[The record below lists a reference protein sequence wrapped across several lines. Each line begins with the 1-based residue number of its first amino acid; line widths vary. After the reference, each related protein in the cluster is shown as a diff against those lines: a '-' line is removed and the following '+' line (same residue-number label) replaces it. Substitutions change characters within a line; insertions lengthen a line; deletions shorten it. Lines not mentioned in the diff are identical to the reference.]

1 MPETTAP
8 SVRGRVRV
16 RAPSRT
22 ALGGR
27 RRPARLA
34 GLLAALALLPGCGL
48 YVASQANPGVAGD
61 AIRILSPPSRTQ
73 LTDLS
78 AVTVEVAL
86 DGIEPSSLR
95 ALWVTGT
102 NFADT
107 RNVTGR
113 FTVRHDGATATFGPA
128 DFAPGLTWLRVSG
141 IPTGGGERIQRD
153 AVWSWEPDLDVAA
166 ASRCE
171 ILGQSRCYLPF
182 PSNRFTR
189 DDPATDT
196 GRRVDIPAGTLPA
209 NTSGTPIDVTE
220 WNRNDGFSPGTPIIV
235 HVPGV
240 DLAVTGAAPITDIG
254 RSLDPDAPIV
264 LFDAATG
271 ERWPYFAELDAT
283 AGSDAT
289 RALIIRPARNFRSGQ
304 RIIVALRN
312 LRRADGS
319 VIPAARAFAVYRDFV
334 PTFLPAVEARR
345 AAMHDVLARLHG
357 AGVDLRELY
366 LAWDFTVASTRSIT
380 ERALHMRDDALAE
393 LGGGAPEFTV
403 TQVTDNVSSSI
414 WRRVRGTFRA
424 PRYLTGTGGPGSRLS
439 YPAGAGP
446 DALPTRNGTMDVP
459 FVCNIPHSVAT
470 GGTGPVTPGRALVYG
485 HGLLGSRDEVNG
497 FGALADAAR
506 MVMCATDWIG
516 MSGEDIPNIVTILG
530 DLSHFP
536 TLADRVQQGFVH
548 QILLAR
554 LMRSPA
560 GLVSH
565 PAFRAGDEAM
575 GVIATGEVFFNGNSQ
590 GGILGGAATA
600 LSTEWTR
607 AVLGVPGMNYSTLLT
622 RSVHWD
628 TFGPL
633 SRAAYPDDLDQTVG
647 HAFIQMLW
655 DRAEANG
662 YVAHL
667 TTDPL
672 PGTPAHQ
679 VMLVEAF
686 GDHQVANIA
695 TETEARSAPGMR
707 VWRPALRDG
716 RSPDVTQVWDVP
728 GIDTLPWSGSVL
740 VIWDYGTPAPPT
752 SNTPPRQGT
761 DPHGLGRTNPVLLEQ
776 IDRFLRGDGAFV
788 DLCGGP
794 CFVP

>member
-1 MPETTAP
+1 
-8 SVRGRVRV
+8 V
-16 RAPSRT
+16 
-22 ALGGR
+22 
-27 RRPARLA
+27 
-34 GLLAALALLPGCGL
+34 
-48 YVASQANPGVAGD
+48 D
-61 AIRILSPPSRTQ
+61 
-73 LTDLS
+73 
-78 AVTVEVAL
+78 AVTVTVTL
-86 DGIEPSSLR
+86 DGIDPDTLR

-102 NFADT
+102 NFGDT
-107 RNVTGR
+107 RRVTGR
-113 FTVRHDGATATFGPA
+113 FTVHAGVATATFGPA

-141 IPTGGGERIQRD
+141 IPLGGGERVQRD
-153 AVWSWEPDLDVAA
+153 AVWSWEPDLDLADA
-166 ASRCE
+166 PRCE
-171 ILGQSRCYLPF
+171 FLGQSRCPLPF
-182 PSNRFTR
+182 PSDRFTR
-189 DDPATDT
+189 PDPATDT
-196 GRRVDIPAGTLPA
+196 GRRVAFPVASMPTNTAGTPLDA
-209 NTSGTPIDVTE
+209 TE
-220 WNRNDGFSPGTPIIV
+220 WNRNDGFSPGTPIV
-235 HVPGV
+235 LHVPGV
-240 DLAVTGAAPITDIG
+240 DLGVTGAAPITDIG
-254 RSLDPDAPIV
+254 RSLDPDSPIV
-264 LFDAATG
+264 LLDAQTG
-271 ERWPYFAELDAT
+271 QRWPHFAELDAT
-283 AGSDAT
+283 AAGEAT
-289 RALIIRPARNFRSGQ
+289 RALIIRPARNFPAGH

-319 VIPAARAFAVYRDFV
+319 LIPPAREFAVYRDFV
-334 PTFLPAVEARR
+334 PTFLPVVEERR

-366 LAWDFTVASTRSIT
+366 LAWDFTVASTRSLT
-380 ERALHMRDDALAE
+380 ERALHIRDDALAE

-403 TQVTDNVSSSI
+403 TAVTDEVSSTV

-424 PRYLTGTGGPGSRLS
+424 PNYLTGTGGPGSRFH
-439 YPAGAGP
+439 YPPGAGP
-446 DALPTRNGTMDVP
+446 DALPTRNGTMAVP
-459 FVCNIPHSVAT
+459 FVCNIPRSVSPSAA
-470 GGTGPVTPGRALVYG
+470 GPVTPGRALVYG

-497 FGALADAAR
+497 LGPLADAGR

-516 MSGEDIPNIVTILG
+516 MSGEDIPNVVAILT
-530 DLSHFP
+530 DLSLFP
-536 TLADRVQQGFVH
+536 TLADRVQQSFVN

-560 GLVSH
+560 GFVTH
-565 PAFRAGDEAM
+565 PAFRAGTPTV

-607 AVLGVPGMNYSTLLT
+607 AVLGVPGMNYSTMLT

-628 TFGPL
+628 VYGAL
-633 SRAAYPDDLDQTVG
+633 SRAAYPDDLDQVVG
-647 HAFIQMLW
+647 FAFVQMLW

-672 PGTPAHQ
+672 PGTPPHQ

-686 GDHQVANIA
+686 GDFQVANIA

-716 RSPDVTQVWDVP
+716 RTPDVTQVWDVP
-728 GIDTLPWSGSVL
+728 GVDTLPWTGSVL

-752 SNTPPRQGT
+752 TNTPPRQGT
-761 DPHGLGRTNPVLLEQ
+761 DPHGLGRNNPVLFEQ
-776 IDRFLRGDGAFV
+776 IDRFLRSDGAFV